1 MANTKNS
8 NIRLVIVDKCLS
20 KDRGCSTKEIME
32 ACNKELE
39 FYGERL
45 ITSMNTIREDIVF
58 IENKWQVEV
67 EQIQEGRNKYY
78 RYKDRNFSIY
88 KSPLT
93 ENELQQLNQTLL
105 VLNRFKGMPQFEWIS
120 ELNARFESTFM
131 INAQTTPVIGFD
143 ENQYIKGQEY
153 FSTIFEA
160 ITKRTVLKIQYKD
173 FKSLEPYNYII
184 HPYFLKEYN
193 NRWFLFGLNDTR
205 QDLTNI
211 ALDRILSLETSK
223 KDFQENTQYDFNE
236 YFDDIIGVSLT
247 KNREPE
253 KVELFITNGLYP
265 YIETKPLHG
274 SQRVVSRNENGVVI
288 QIEVIVN
295 HELEQL
301 IMSYG
306 ESMKVMKPYIL
317 ESKIKERIKNSLEN
331 YIGSNSVNL

>member
-1 MANTKNS
+1 
-8 NIRLVIVDKCLS
+8 
-20 KDRGCSTKEIME
+20 
-32 ACNKELE
+32 
-39 FYGERL
+39 
-45 ITSMNTIREDIVF
+45 
-58 IENKWQVEV
+58 
-67 EQIQEGRNKYY
+67 
-78 RYKDRNFSIY
+78 
-88 KSPLT
+88 
-93 ENELQQLNQTLL
+93 
-105 VLNRFKGMPQFEWIS
+105 MPQFEWIS

-131 INAQTTPVIGFD
+131 INAKTTPVIGFD

-184 HPYFLKEYN
+184 HPYYLKEYN
-193 NRWFLFGLNDTR
+193 NRWFLFGLNDER

-211 ALDRILSLETSK
+211 ALDRIQLLETSK

-274 SQRVVSRNENGVVI
+274 SQKVVSRNGNGGII

-306 ESMKVMKPYIL
+306 ESMKVMIPYIL
-317 ESKIKERIKNSLEN
+317 ESKIKERIKKSLEN
-331 YIGSNSVNL
+331 YIGSNPLNV

>member
-1 MANTKNS
+1 MANTKSS

-20 KDRGCSTKEIME
+20 KDLGSSTKEIMD

-67 EQIQEGRNKYY
+67 EQIQQGRNKYY

-131 INAQTTPVIGFD
+131 INAKTTPVIGFD

-160 ITKRTVLKIQYKD
+160 ITKRTVLKIQYKN

-184 HPYFLKEYN
+184 HPYYLKEYN
-193 NRWFLFGLNDTR
+193 NRWFLLGLNDER
-205 QDLTNI
+205 EDLTII
-211 ALDRILSLETSK
+211 ALDRIQLIEKSK
-223 KDFQENTQYDFNE
+223 LTFQENQQFDFNE
-236 YFDDIIGVSLT
+236 YFDDVIGVSLL
-247 KNREPE
+247 KNHEPE
-253 KVELFITNGLYP
+253 KIEIFVSNSLYP

-274 SQRVVSRNENGVVI
+274 SQKVTSRNESGIII
-288 QIEVIVN
+288 QIEVIIN

-306 ESMKVMKPYIL
+306 EFVKVLNPPL
-317 ESKIKERIKNSLEN
+317 FATKIRDRIKRSLEN

>member
-1 MANTKNS
+1 M
-8 NIRLVIVDKCLS
+8 
-20 KDRGCSTKEIME
+20 
-32 ACNKELE
+32 
-39 FYGERL
+39 
-45 ITSMNTIREDIVF
+45 
-58 IENKWQVEV
+58 
-67 EQIQEGRNKYY
+67 
-78 RYKDRNFSIY
+78 
-88 KSPLT
+88 
-93 ENELQQLNQTLL
+93 

-131 INAQTTPVIGFD
+131 INAQTSPVIGFD

-173 FKSLEPYNYII
+173 FKSLEPYNFII
-184 HPYFLKEYN
+184 HPYYLKEYN
-193 NRWFLFGLNDTR
+193 NRWFLFGLNDER
-205 QDLTNI
+205 QELTNI
-211 ALDRILSLETSK
+211 ALDRIQSLEAFK

-274 SQRVVSRNENGVVI
+274 SQRVVSRNDNGVII

-306 ESMKVMKPYIL
+306 ESMKVMKPFIL
-317 ESKIKERIKNSLEN
+317 ESKIKERIKKSLEN
-331 YIGSNSVNL
+331 YIGSNPLNV